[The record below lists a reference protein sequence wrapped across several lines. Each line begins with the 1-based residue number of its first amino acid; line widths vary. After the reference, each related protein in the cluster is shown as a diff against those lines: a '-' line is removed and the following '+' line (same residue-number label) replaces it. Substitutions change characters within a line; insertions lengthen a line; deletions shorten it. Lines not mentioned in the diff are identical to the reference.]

1 MGAVFSERV
10 RYLYHLYA
18 EQEKSDRRLLSENKK
33 LYSRNMLQRK
43 CKFLLRP
50 LPYLIPRFTKCQEP
64 MSGAD
69 YFFWYR
75 CKLLSYLDIMH

>member
-18 EQEKSDRRLLSENKK
+18 EQEKSDRRLLSENEK

-50 LPYLIPRFTKCQEP
+50 LILSRDSPNVKNRCQAQILSFGIGASCFLI
-64 MSGAD
+64 
-69 YFFWYR
+69 
-75 CKLLSYLDIMH
+75 